1 MVTVLGIDAGQSGSR
16 LRLRDPGGSELSWT
30 GAGIPPGMTPL
41 QAMTGPL
48 LDSAVHR
55 LRDAGLDAPHAVGAG
70 LSGFHGGAADAGEA
84 LRVWNEAL
92 GVRRLVLADDA
103 VTSYLGALGDTEGAV
118 VAAGTG
124 VTVLAS
130 SRVTSIRVNGWGP
143 TVGDEGGGYWIGQQG
158 LRSAY
163 RWLDGRGGSERLAAE
178 AQATFGTL
186 TELPGTLAAS
196 EDRVALIASFSPNVA
211 AAAHARDAEAIRI
224 WSQAGQELAS
234 AALAALRRISGSN
247 ADVARISWNGSL
259 FDAGDLLLCP
269 FRDAIRSTLPDA
281 QVFGPKSD
289 PLHGALE
296 LTTNDKITRFGALI
310 DTAKIG

>member
-16 LRLRDPGGSELSWT
+16 LRLQIPGGPEMSWT
-30 GAGIPPGMTPL
+30 GAGIPPGMSPL
-41 QAMTGPL
+41 QAMNGPL

-55 LRDAGLDAPHAVGAG
+55 LRDVGLDTPAVVGAG
-70 LSGFHGGAADAGEA
+70 LSGFHGGAADAGKA
-84 LRVWNEAL
+84 LGVWNEAL
-92 GVRRLVLADDA
+92 GVRRLILADDA
-103 VTSYLGALGDTEGAV
+103 VTSYLGALGDASGAV

-124 VTVLAS
+124 VTVLAT

-178 AQATFGTL
+178 AQAAFGSP

-196 EDRVALIASFSPNVA
+196 EDRVAMIASFSRNVA
-211 AAAHARDAEAIRI
+211 AAAHLLDAEAIRI
-224 WSQAGQELAS
+224 WHAAGQELAR
-234 AALAALRRISGSN
+234 AALAALRRISASD

-259 FDAGDLLLCP
+259 FEAGDLLLSP
-269 FRDAIRSTLPDA
+269 FHDAILSTLPGA
-281 QVFGPKSD
+281 QIFGPQSD
-289 PLHGALE
+289 SLHGALE
-296 LTTNDKITRFGALI
+296 LTRNDKITRFGALI
-310 DTAKIG
+310 DTAEIG